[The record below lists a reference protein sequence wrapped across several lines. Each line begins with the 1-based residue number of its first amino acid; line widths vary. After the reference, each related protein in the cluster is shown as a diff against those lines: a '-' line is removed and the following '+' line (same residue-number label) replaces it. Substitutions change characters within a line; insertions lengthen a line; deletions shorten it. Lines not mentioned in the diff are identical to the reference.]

1 MSAVIMRWKNRI
13 HKPNHRDSVKHVV
26 PDSSEYDQL
35 KSINLTLEKLH
46 NENVL
51 LKEHFSKLESTV
63 TKTYQQWESDE
74 KAYLLRRIEQLE
86 TENYRLKQNYNY
98 QTQCDKCIRAI
109 TDLVI
114 KTIIMQEIFGS
125 ATFGRNDIWARGIW
139 ARRHLDACTTK
150 AFSKSAF
157 VKNERKPKATRSV
170 SCQFTYENQT
180 YTSKE
185 TLSPIQPEWLKKR
198 LLIEE
203 DDDET
208 KKLKSFRNHHRVSA
222 FSDKTGHFSQDSGYF
237 DYRRTILRQK
247 TALKLD

>member
-1 MSAVIMRWKNRI
+1 
-13 HKPNHRDSVKHVV
+13 
-26 PDSSEYDQL
+26 QL

-114 KTIIMQEIFGS
+114 KTIIMQEVRIDKINLLLVHLKILYLGARHLGATIFGR
-125 ATFGRNDIWARGIW
+125 AAFGRDDIW

-157 VKNERKPKATRSV
+157 VKV
-170 SCQFTYENQT
+170 
-180 YTSKE
+180 
-185 TLSPIQPEWLKKR
+185 
-198 LLIEE
+198 
-203 DDDET
+203 
-208 KKLKSFRNHHRVSA
+208 
-222 FSDKTGHFSQDSGYF
+222 
-237 DYRRTILRQK
+237 
-247 TALKLD
+247 